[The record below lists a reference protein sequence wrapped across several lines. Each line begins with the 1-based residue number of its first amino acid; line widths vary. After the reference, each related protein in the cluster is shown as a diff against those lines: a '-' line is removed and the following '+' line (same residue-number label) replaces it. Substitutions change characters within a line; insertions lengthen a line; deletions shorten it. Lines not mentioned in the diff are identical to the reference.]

1 VQHSTG
7 LILMDIVQNER
18 VGFDVVDRTI
28 YDGTRE
34 AGTNQWAA
42 VLRNPQA
49 YGIRVI
55 VMRLPNPADPVDV
68 VYFAWYDSPRL
79 RFYRLIYR
87 SPSYL
92 IYGLPARLDPG
103 HG

>member
-1 VQHSTG
+1 
-7 LILMDIVQNER
+7 
-18 VGFDVVDRTI
+18 VVDRTI

-34 AGTNQWAA
+34 TGTNPWAA

-55 VMRLPNPADPVDV
+55 VMRLPNPAERVDV
-68 VYFAWYDSPRL
+68 VYSALHDSPRL
-79 RFYRLIYR
+79 GSYRLIYH

-92 IYGLPARLDPG
+92 IYGLPTRLEPR